1 MPTYASL
8 FDLKAQ
14 SLTQFLDDADPPDVA
29 LIARL
34 DQAEAMVNAYL
45 GLGVSLATAAASAKT
60 VYGEGTRMLLL
71 PPHTDGSV
79 TAVTTLA
86 GYTVPSYTQQNGY
99 LVTTDSTGMINGD
112 AFYGL
117 SAQWYNYG
125 YPLYV
130 WHRGLPYTVTASY
143 GHSTATLAILK
154 AVTLDIATQLW
165 RYKEAG
171 GSETIGAE
179 GGVTTV
185 RSGLTALH
193 KLSLDGIRGRLG
205 QTAGV
210 Y

>member
-1 MPTYASL
+1 MPTYASP

-45 GLGVSLATAAASAKT
+45 GLSVSLAAAAISGKSI
-60 VYGEGTRMLLL
+60 YGDGTRMLLL
-71 PPHTDGSV
+71 PPHTNGSV
-79 TAVTTLA
+79 TSVTTLA
-86 GYTVPSYTQQNGY
+86 GFTVPNYTQLNDY
-99 LVTTDSTGMINGD
+99 LVTTDSTGIMNVD

-117 SAQWYNYG
+117 SGQWYNYG
-125 YPLYV
+125 QHLNV
-130 WHRGLPYTVTASY
+130 WRRGLPYTVTASY
-143 GHSTATLAILK
+143 GHSAGTLAILK

-193 KLSLDGIRGRLG
+193 KLSLDDIRGRLG
-205 QTAGV
+205 RTAGV